1 MQIKTLLKNSSPL
14 FSFEFFPPKTDEGLS
29 ALLETVSSLKD
40 LNPSYVSITYGAGGN
55 TRAKTVELVAKIKRD
70 IGLETAAHLTCV
82 GHSQNELKDNLTE
95 LQQKGIEN
103 IVALRGDPPKGETRF
118 TPAPNGFRYASEL
131 TAFIRKNFQFS
142 IGVAGY
148 PEKHIE
154 SPSLESDIQHLKEKI
169 EAGGDFVITQL
180 FFDNAHYYSYVKRL
194 RALGVT
200 VPVVAGIMPITDVE
214 QTKRFTTMCGASI
227 PAPLLAKLE
236 SAATDKEKIAEI
248 GVEHSV
254 SQCQDLLENKVP
266 GIHFYTLNKSR
277 STREILERLKKCGAT
292 R

>member
-82 GHSQNELKDNLTE
+82 GHSQNELKDILTE